1 MSESLSHKICSA
13 PGALAKIDLLIGG
26 ATSEMPTLFYI
37 FAICF
42 TGLFLYVAVY
52 RFEPNRP
59 LAVLLMI
66 LILGVLAAAVLKHLM
81 P

>member
-1 MSESLSHKICSA
+1 MLVWRALVNSKPKASA
-13 PGALAKIDLLIGG
+13 WCAACRWNVR
-26 ATSEMPTLFYI
+26 EMRTLFYI

-66 LILGVLAAAVLKHLM
+66 LILGVLAAAVLTRLM
-81 P
+81 H